1 MPCRF
6 SQSKT
11 QQCGG
16 AMCGNNMRRQA
27 PRRLQEL
34 LLHLLPLLLVV
45 LLAVA
50 PASARD
56 MLAPG
61 FVYLRDVDSSITQ
74 DIRYA
79 THNNFTGHPLPGYSA
94 PECVL
99 RREAAEALK
108 RVQADLARQNLG
120 LKVYDCYRPIRAS
133 GAMTAWAHDGNDD
146 AATRRFYPA
155 LHKRSLLTLG
165 FIAARSRHSTGTAI
179 DLTLVRLPVARAPRF
194 DPTARYGPCTGPA
207 DQRAPDNSVDM
218 GTSFDCFDTRSYG
231 ANTSIAPEQRQW
243 RLVLQS
249 AMRRHGFANY
259 FREWWHYSFY
269 GAPEP
274 RAYDFSI
281 TPRGR

>member
-1 MPCRF
+1 
-6 SQSKT
+6 
-11 QQCGG
+11 
-16 AMCGNNMRRQA
+16 MCGNNMKSRAR
-27 PRRLQEL
+27 PRPQEL
-34 LLHLLPLLLVV
+34 VLRLLPTLIIV

-50 PASARD
+50 PARARD

-61 FVYLRDVDSSITQ
+61 FVYLRDVDSSIAQ

-79 THNNFTGHPLPGYSA
+79 THDNFTGHPLPGYSA

-108 RVQADLARQNLG
+108 QVQADLARQNLG

-133 GAMTAWAHDGNDD
+133 RAMVAWAHDGIDD
-146 AATRRFYPA
+146 STTRRFYPA
-155 LHKRSLLTLG
+155 LPKRNLFALG

-179 DLTLVRLPVARAPRF
+179 DLTLVRLPAAHTPRF
-194 DPTARYGPCTGPA
+194 DPAVRYGPCTAPA
-207 DQRAPDNSVDM
+207 DQRTPDNSVDM
-218 GTSFDCFDTRSYG
+218 GTSFDCFDTRSYL
-231 ANTSIAPEQRQW
+231 ASTSIAPEQRHW
-243 RLVLQS
+243 RLLLQA

-281 TPRGR
+281 APRGR

>member
-1 MPCRF
+1 
-6 SQSKT
+6 
-11 QQCGG
+11 
-16 AMCGNNMRRQA
+16 MCENDIRRTTIHW
-27 PRRLQEL
+27 LQEL
-34 LLHLLPLLLVV
+34 LLRLLPLKLIV
-45 LLAVA
+45 LLLAIA
-50 PASARD
+50 PATARE

-79 THNNFTGHPLPGYSA
+79 TRDNFTGNPLPGYGA

-108 RVQADLARQNLG
+108 QVQADLARQNLG

-133 GAMTAWAHDGNDD
+133 RAMVAWAHDGVDD

-155 LHKRSLLTLG
+155 LHKRSLFALG

-179 DLTLVRLPVARAPRF
+179 DLTLVRSPAAPVRRF
-194 DPTARYGPCTGPA
+194 DPTISYGPCTGPL

-231 ANTSIAPEQRQW
+231 ANMSIAPEQRQW
-243 RLVLQS
+243 RLLLQS

-281 TPRGR
+281 VPRGR

>member
-1 MPCRF
+1 
-6 SQSKT
+6 
-11 QQCGG
+11 
-16 AMCGNNMRRQA
+16 MCGNNMRRQA
-27 PRRLQEL
+27 LRRPQEL
-34 LLHLLPLLLVV
+34 LLRLLPLLLVV

-79 THNNFTGHPLPGYSA
+79 TRDNFTGYPLPGYSA

-108 RVQADLARQNLG
+108 QVQADLARQNLG

-133 GAMTAWAHDGNDD
+133 RAMTTWAHDGSDD
-146 AATRRFYPA
+146 TATRRFYPA
-155 LHKRSLLTLG
+155 LHKRSLFALG

-179 DLTLVRLPVARAPRF
+179 DVTLVRLPVARAPRF
-194 DPTARYGPCTGPA
+194 DPTAQYGPCTGLA

-218 GTSFDCFDTRSYG
+218 GTGFDCFDTRSYG
-231 ANTSIAPEQRQW
+231 ANISIVPEQRQW
-243 RLVLQS
+243 RVLLRS
-249 AMRRHGFANY
+249 AMRRHGFSSY

-281 TPRGR
+281 TPRGRLGAGPGSAAPPIR

>member
-1 MPCRF
+1 
-6 SQSKT
+6 
-11 QQCGG
+11 
-16 AMCGNNMRRQA
+16 MRS
-27 PRRLQEL
+27 
-34 LLHLLPLLLVV
+34 LPLLLLIV

-61 FVYLRDVDSSITQ
+61 FVYLRDVDSSIVQ

-79 THNNFTGHPLPGYSA
+79 THNNFTGHPLPGYGA

-108 RVQADLARQNLG
+108 QVQADLALQNLG

-133 GAMTAWAHDGNDD
+133 HAMIAWAHDGSDD
-146 AATRRFYPA
+146 AVTRRFYPA
-155 LHKRSLLTLG
+155 QHKRSLFTLG

-243 RLVLQS
+243 RIVLQS

-274 RAYDFSI
+274 RPYDFSVA
-281 TPRGR
+281 PRGR